1 MKPFDPNVMEKLAE
15 SDDHANFIQNSIEM
29 LLLNILKYHYQY
41 YEFRLFLIKQEN
53 NVIYY

>member
-29 LLLNILKYHYQY
+29 PPLNKYSNIITNITSSDF
-41 YEFRLFLIKQEN
+41 FR
-53 NVIYY
+53 

>member
-29 LLLNILKYHYQY
+29 LPLNIYSNIITNITSSD
-41 YEFRLFLIKQEN
+41 FF
-53 NVIYY
+53 